1 MTSINWLLTR
11 MSQWSD
17 DPAIVAED
25 RVYSYRHIADDFDT
39 WRRRLAEDEVYPGK
53 VVALEADYSAGAIA
67 LLLVLIYNKN
77 IVVPLQNVTD
87 SGLASYR
94 ETAEVNISYT
104 QLHGESFT
112 MERLGTEVRNPV
124 TRRLVD
130 GGDPGLVVFSSGTEG
145 SPKAIL
151 HSFPKLLE
159 KFKTQRKRLCTLS
172 FLLFDH
178 LGGINTL
185 LYTLSNGGTL
195 VVARERN
202 PESVCR
208 LVEKYRVQ
216 LLPTSPTFCNLLLIS
231 DVYKR
236 YDLSS
241 LNSSLMGPRLCL
253 RAHSG
258 AYASCSRM
266 FDYSRRTG
274 LSELGVLRSKSK
286 SSDSLWVKVGGE
298 GFQTKVVDGTLWI
311 RADSAM
317 VGYLNAP
324 DPFDSEGWF
333 NTEDLVEVD
342 EDGEYI
348 RLLGRR
354 SDIINVG
361 GEKVYPAE
369 VESVL
374 QQMPNVR
381 DVVVYGESNSLMG
394 KVPVARINLFESED
408 SASFTKRMRGY
419 CRQKLT
425 LHKIPVRVEL
435 LETDQF
441 NSRYKRLRR

>member
-67 LLLVLIYNKN
+67 LLLALIYNKN

-112 MERLGTEVRNPV
+112 MERLGTEVKNPV

-241 LNSSLMGPRLCL
+241 LELITYGTEVMPESTLRRLRQL
-253 RAHSG
+253 LPNVRLQQT
-258 AYASCSRM
+258 Y
-266 FDYSRRTG
+266 G